1 MRNRPVNIKSKKV
14 MAALAA
20 FALVLFQSASVWAQE
35 SEAAPPSLY
44 DRLGGL
50 MPISV
55 VVSDLLD
62 AVVPD
67 PVLNENPAIPAA
79 RDHVPTP
86 YLKYQVTAMVCQA
99 SGGPCEYTGRDMKS
113 AHVHLNITGAEWE
126 RFIELFKGV
135 LAKHGVP
142 EAETAELLAI
152 VDSTKEDIVTAGM

>member
-1 MRNRPVNIKSKKV
+1 MNINSKKV
-14 MAALAA
+14 MATLAA
-20 FALVLFQSASVWAQE
+20 FAFVVFQSAGVWAQE
-35 SEAAPPSLY
+35 GEAAPASLY

-62 AVVPD
+62 VVVPD
-67 PVLNENPAIPAA
+67 PVLNKNPAIAAA

-99 SGGPCEYTGRDMKS
+99 AGGPCEYTGRDMKS
-113 AHVHLNITGAEWE
+113 SHAHLNITGAEWE

-142 EAETAELLAI
+142 EAETGELLAI
-152 VDSTKEDIVTAGM
+152 VESTREDIVTAGR